1 MGNIKGFL
9 EYDRVDAPVVPEQ
22 ERICN
27 FQEFHG
33 RLSKEEQQKQAA
45 RCMNCGVPF
54 CQAGMMIAGMAS
66 GCPLHNLVPE
76 LNELVEGGNLDLAYR
91 RLSITHSFPEFT
103 SRVCPALCEKACTC
117 GYHQEAVSTKENEKA
132 IIEYA
137 FSEGLVKELTPKI
150 RTGKKVAVVGSG
162 PSGLAAAQLLN
173 SRGHNVTVFER
184 SDRIGGLLRYGIP
197 NMKLDKSVIDRRVKL
212 MEEAGIEFRTNVNVC
227 GAASKESGNAASKES
242 GNASSKESENTASKV
257 SGNTASKE
265 SGNVASKESGNVA
278 SKVSGNT
285 SGNAV
290 GSISADE
297 LRKEY
302 DAIVLCCGAS
312 HPRDINAPG
321 RDTEGIYFAV
331 DFLGSV
337 TKALLDN
344 DFDKSSAG
352 VKDIENQVK
361 DKDVIVIGGG
371 DTGNDCV
378 GTCIRFG
385 AKSVTQLEMMPCP
398 PTERLA
404 TNPWPEWPRVLKTD
418 YGQEE
423 SIYKFGSD
431 PRVYQTT
438 VKEFISSGK
447 KEKHLKE
454 VVLVS
459 LESKKDE
466 KTGRMTMVPVEGS
479 EKTVPAQL
487 VLIAA
492 GFLGSESY
500 VTDGFGVELDARTNV
515 KTAPGSYAAF
525 SSSNAAT
532 TTNTVATTTSTTNTD
547 PAATNTDAATKAT
560 ADSVNTATANIDTAT
575 TKVTADS
582 INTATANTD
591 AAASKA
597 TAKIY
602 TAGDM
607 HRGQS
612 LVVWAIAE
620 GRNAARE
627 VDRDLMGYTNL

>member
-1 MGNIKGFL
+1 MGNNKGFL

-27 FQEFHG
+27 FQEFHC

-117 GYHQEAVSTKENEKA
+117 GYHQEAVSIKENEKA

-137 FSEGLVKELTPKI
+137 FSEGLVKELAPKI

-184 SDRIGGLLRYGIP
+184 SDRVGGLLRYGIP

-227 GAASKESGNAASKES
+227 GAASTNTSGNAASKES
-242 GNASSKESENTASKV
+242 GN
-257 SGNTASKE
+257 TASKE
-265 SGNVASKESGNVA
+265 SGNA
-278 SKVSGNT
+278 

-312 HPRDINAPG
+312 HPRDINVPG

-378 GTCIRFG
+378 GTCIRLG

-423 SIYKFGSD
+423 AIYKFGSD

-466 KTGRMTMVPVEGS
+466 KTGRMMMVPVEGS
-479 EKTVPAQL
+479 EKTVSAQL

-500 VTDGFGVELDARTNV
+500 VTDGFGVEIDARTNV

-525 SSSNAAT
+525 SSSNA
-532 TTNTVATTTSTTNTD
+532 S
-547 PAATNTDAATKAT
+547 
-560 ADSVNTATANIDTAT
+560 T
-575 TKVTADS
+575 TKV
-582 INTATANTD
+582 
-591 AAASKA
+591 

-620 GRNAARE
+620 GQNAARE

>member
-184 SDRIGGLLRYGIP
+184 SDRVGGLLRYGIP

-227 GAASKESGNAASKES
+227 GAASTNTSGNAASKES
-242 GNASSKESENTASKV
+242 GNTASKESENA
-257 SGNTASKE
+257 ALKE
-265 SGNVASKESGNVA
+265 SENTSSKIFGNA
-278 SKVSGNT
+278 

-344 DFDKSSAG
+344 DFDKTSAG

-378 GTCIRFG
+378 GTCIRLG

-398 PTERLA
+398 PTERLVA
-404 TNPWPEWPRVLKTD
+404 NPWPEWPRVLKTD

-423 SIYKFGSD
+423 AIYKFGSD

-466 KTGRMTMVPVEGS
+466 KTGRMMMVPVEGS

-500 VTDGFGVELDARTNV
+500 VTDGFGLELDARTNV

-532 TTNTVATTTSTTNTD
+532 TTNTVATTTF
-547 PAATNTDAATKAT
+547 ATNTDAAVT
-560 ADSVNTATANIDTAT
+560 NTDTAT
-575 TKVTADS
+575 T
-582 INTATANTD
+582 
-591 AAASKA
+591 KA